1 MTLLNIFGLSEILTN
16 ILGWLLPL
24 LALIVILIFFI
35 TKFLPGIVPQ
45 AKIVHYSCIPL
56 FCIIVFFIGS
66 NWNESSW
73 INKLKLEQEKYEQA
87 KQEQAK
93 LNEQLIEER
102 KKVTDVLERGNA
114 NLRAA
119 NASFIKE
126 LQKKDASVAGLLS
139 TLDQVTREKYMALD
153 QVQKAEY
160 EKQLQSVID
169 FEKKCPIIPELY
181 INKMNDRARNKS
193 DKDAKK

>member
-1 MTLLNIFGLSEILTN
+1 MTILDFGLGEAITGILS
-16 ILGWLLPL
+16 WLLPL
-24 LALIVILIFFI
+24 LALIVVLIFFI
-35 TKFLPGIVPQ
+35 TRFLPSIVPQ
-45 AKIVHYSCIPL
+45 AKIVHYSCIPV
-56 FCIIVFFIGS
+56 FSIIVFFMGV
-66 NWNESSW
+66 NWNEAHW
-73 INKLKLEQEKYEQA
+73 LAQLKLEREKYEQA

-93 LNEQLIEER
+93 LNEQLIEKR
-102 KKVTDVLERGNA
+102 KEITDALERGNA

>member
-1 MTLLNIFGLSEILTN
+1 MTILDFGLGEAITGILS
-16 ILGWLLPL
+16 WLLPL
-24 LALIVILIFFI
+24 LALIVVLIFFI
-35 TKFLPGIVPQ
+35 TRFLPNIIPQ
-45 AKIVHYSCIPL
+45 AKIVHYSCIPV
-56 FCIIVFFIGS
+56 FSIIVFFMGV
-66 NWNESSW
+66 NWNEAHW
-73 INKLKLEQEKYEQA
+73 LAQLKLEQEKYEQA

-93 LNEQLIEER
+93 LNEQLIEKR
-102 KKVTDVLERGNA
+102 KEITDALERGNA